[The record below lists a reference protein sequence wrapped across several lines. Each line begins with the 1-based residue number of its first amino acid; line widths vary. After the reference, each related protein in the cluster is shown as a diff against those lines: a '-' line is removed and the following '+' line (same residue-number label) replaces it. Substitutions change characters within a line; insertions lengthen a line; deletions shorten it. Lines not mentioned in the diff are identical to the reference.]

1 MRENRT
7 SRSAGAPA
15 AAIAMLTLVLS
26 ACELPPLTRER
37 LFGAADAAAAPDAD
51 AAGPPDAD
59 AAGPPDAAI
68 ACLPERQDG
77 LLSGVVVDAC
87 TKAAL
92 TAYVGVG
99 GKHQCSFA
107 EKGSFH
113 FAGLPVD
120 CRLSLTAGQRGY
132 RPFLQEVVIPPGGI
146 SGIRIELEPEAGCS
160 TPVPGPLT
168 CEVVEPWTGDGRR
181 R

>member
-1 MRENRT
+1 M
-7 SRSAGAPA
+7 
-15 AAIAMLTLVLS
+15 AAIVLLTTLLS

-37 LFGAADAAAAPDAD
+37 LFGSADAAPGLDASDATPACPPGSQGVLSGAIAD
-51 AAGPPDAD
+51 A
-59 AAGPPDAAI
+59 
-68 ACLPERQDG
+68 C
-77 LLSGVVVDAC
+77 S
-87 TKAAL
+87 KAPL
-92 TAYVGVG
+92 TAYVGIA

-160 TPVPGPLT
+160 TPVLGPLT
-168 CEVVEPWTGDGRR
+168 CACTAPTCEP
-181 R
+181 

>member
-1 MRENRT
+1 MRGNRI
-7 SRSAGAPA
+7 SLAL
-15 AAIAMLTLVLS
+15 LTLVLS

-37 LFGAADAAAAPDAD
+37 LFGSADAAAPSPD
-51 AAGPPDAD
+51 AAGPLDANGSPQD
-59 AAGPPDAAI
+59 QAGQETDPSCPPG
-68 ACLPERQDG
+68 RQDG
-77 LLSGVVVDAC
+77 VLSGVIVDAC
-87 TKAAL
+87 SKAAL

-132 RPFLQEVVIPPGGI
+132 RPFLQEVVIPPGGV
-146 SGIRIELEPEAGCS
+146 SGIKIELEPEAGCS
-160 TPVPGPLT
+160 TPVVGPLT
-168 CEVVEPWTGDGRR
+168 CDCTAAACDP
-181 R
+181 